1 MGQSSTT
8 LVFPTRAAAR
18 PAVRVEDRR
27 RLPILPTALI
37 TLLLAISLAG
47 FPYYAAPLA
56 ERVRHPLHAWLR
68 PSGYIGQTAGI
79 VALAFFLILWLYPLR
94 KRFRSLARAGPIAR
108 WLDVHVQLA
117 LPLPLLVAVHA
128 GWRFEGLIGL
138 GFWAMALVWAS
149 GIVGRY
155 LYVRIPRSRAG
166 VEMTRE
172 EIAAE
177 RAGLLAELA
186 RQTGLDASLVER
198 TLALQPLQRRLG
210 PVAALLRL
218 FADDLRR
225 RQAARRLGQ
234 LATKRTQGRMRPGRK
249 AIGQAVRLA
258 RREMALAQQ
267 ARMLEATH
275 ALFRYWHV
283 AHRPVAIGALV
294 AVLVHV
300 GVVVA
305 VGATWFR

>member
-1 MGQSSTT
+1 
-8 LVFPTRAAAR
+8 
-18 PAVRVEDRR
+18 
-27 RLPILPTALI
+27 
-37 TLLLAISLAG
+37 
-47 FPYYAAPLA
+47 
-56 ERVRHPLHAWLR
+56 
-68 PSGYIGQTAGI
+68 
-79 VALAFFLILWLYPLR
+79 
-94 KRFRSLARAGPIAR
+94 
-108 WLDVHVQLA
+108 VHVQLA

-128 GWRFEGLIGL
+128 GWRFDGLIGL

-166 VEMTRE
+166 VELSRE

-186 RQTGLDASLVER
+186 RHTGLDASLVER
-198 TLALQPLQRRLG
+198 TLALQPLQHRLG

-218 FADDLRR
+218 AADDMRR

-234 LATKRTQGRMRPGRK
+234 LAAKRTPGRARPSRK
-249 AIGQAVRLA
+249 AIAQAVRLA

-283 AHRPVAIGALV
+283 AHRPVAIAALG
-294 AVLVHV
+294 AVLLHV

>member
-18 PAVRVEDRR
+18 PVVRVEDRR
-27 RLPILPTALI
+27 LPIFPSALI
-37 TLLLAISLAG
+37 TLLLVISVVGL
-47 FPYYAAPLA
+47 PYYAAPLA
-56 ERVRHPLHAWLR
+56 SRVRHPLHAWLR

-79 VALAFFLILWLYPLR
+79 IALAFFLVLWLYPLR
-94 KRFRSLARAGPIAR
+94 KRFRSLSRTGPIAR

-128 GWRFEGLIGL
+128 GWRFDGLIGL

-166 VEMTRE
+166 VELSRE

-218 FADDLRR
+218 AADDWRR

-234 LATKRTQGRMRPGRK
+234 LAAKRTPGQARPSRK
-249 AIGQAVRLA
+249 AIAQAVRLA

-283 AHRPVAIGALV
+283 AHRPVAIAALG
-294 AVLVHV
+294 AVLLHV

>member
-18 PAVRVEDRR
+18 PAAVRVEDRR
-27 RLPILPTALI
+27 LPIFPSALI
-37 TLLLAISLAG
+37 ILLLVISVVGL
-47 FPYYAAPLA
+47 PYYAAPLA
-56 ERVRHPLHAWLR
+56 SRVRHPLHAWLR

-79 VALAFFLILWLYPLR
+79 IALAFFLVLWLYPLR
-94 KRFRSLARAGPIAR
+94 KRFRSLSRTGPIAR
-108 WLDVHVQLA
+108 WLEVHVQLA

-128 GWRFEGLIGL
+128 GWRFDGLIGL

-166 VEMTRE
+166 VELSRE

-186 RQTGLDASLVER
+186 RHTGLDASLVER
-198 TLALQPLQRRLG
+198 TLALQPLQHRLG

-218 FADDLRR
+218 AADDMRR

-234 LATKRTQGRMRPGRK
+234 LAAKRTPGRARPSRK
-249 AIGQAVRLA
+249 AIAQAVRLA

-283 AHRPVAIGALV
+283 AHRPVAIAALG
-294 AVLVHV
+294 AVLLHV